1 MPCVLASGSHVT
13 LPGGGPRAPPMQA
26 LRSALIRN
34 RALAALLVAAA
45 LLVRALV
52 PGGYMAAP
60 AAGSITVTLCA
71 DASGTPKQVQVALGD
86 HELPGKDHQDKHSP
100 CAFAGMAAALADLA
114 PLPALPLPPPP
125 AVAASFPAQA
135 VAVGQ
140 GLAAPPPFQT
150 GPPAIA

>member
-13 LPGGGPRAPPMQA
+13 LPGGGPRARPMQA
-26 LRSALIRN
+26 LRTALIHN
-34 RALAALLVAAA
+34 RALAGLLVAAA
-45 LLVRALV
+45 LLARALV

-60 AAGSITVTLCA
+60 SAGSITVTLCA

-86 HELPGKDHQDKHSP
+86 HEVPGKDHQDKHSP
-100 CAFAGMAAALADLA
+100 CAFAGMAALADLA
-114 PLPALPLPPPP
+114 PLPEVPLPPPP
-125 AVAASFPAQA
+125 AVAASFAVQA

-140 GLAAPPPFQT
+140 GLAAPPPYQT

>member
-1 MPCVLASGSHVT
+1 
-13 LPGGGPRAPPMQA
+13 MQA

-71 DASGTPKQVQVALGD
+71 DASGTPRQVQVALGD

-125 AVAASFPAQA
+125 AVAASSPAQA